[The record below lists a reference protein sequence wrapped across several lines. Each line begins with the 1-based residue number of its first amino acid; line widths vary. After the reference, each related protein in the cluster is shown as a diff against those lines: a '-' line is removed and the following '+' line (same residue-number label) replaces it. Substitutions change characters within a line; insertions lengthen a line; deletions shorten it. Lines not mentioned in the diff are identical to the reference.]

1 MANELIQ
8 SRFDQEADV
17 TKSIWVD
24 QTTGLACMAI
34 RHPELK
40 HWCSYVGITADH
52 RLFGVDY
59 DDRELTG
66 VNVHGGI
73 TFSDHWYDNPKIWW
87 FGFDCAHVGDYV
99 PFTARMTGHHFEGDH
114 YWTLEEVQQETTKL
128 AAQIAALGLTRIE

>member
-1 MANELIQ
+1 MANEPVQ
-8 SRFDQEADV
+8 NRYDSEAKI
-17 TKSIWVD
+17 TKSVWID
-24 QTTGLACMAI
+24 RATGLACMAI

-40 HWCSYVGITADH
+40 HWCGYVGVTADH

-59 DDRELTG
+59 NDRDLPD
-66 VNVHGGI
+66 VRVHGGI
-73 TFSDHWYDNPKIWW
+73 TFSNHWFDNMKIWW

-99 PFTARMTGHHFEGDH
+99 PYMARITGRFAGDH